1 MLKPVLP
8 NPESDSRLAYSQGI
22 LARGETRTLYI
33 AGQVG
38 VDPAGVVAPLFE
50 AQARQAWKNLLAVLA
65 AAEMEVGDLAKVTVY
80 LTQASDYAAYAA
92 LRGEFLGTHKP
103 ASTLVVVAALAR
115 PEWKFEI
122 EAIAVATA

>member
-38 VDPAGVVAPLFE
+38 VDPAGVAAPLFE
-50 AQARQAWKNLLAVLA
+50 AQVRQAWRNLLAVLA
-65 AAEMEVGDLAKVTVY
+65 AADMKVSDLAKVTVY
-80 LTQASDYAAYAA
+80 LTRESDYAAYAA

-103 ASTLVVVAALAR
+103 ASTLVVAKALAR
-115 PEWKFEI
+115 PEWEFEI

>member
-38 VDPAGVVAPLFE
+38 VDPAGMVAPLFE
-50 AQARQAWKNLLAVLA
+50 AQAQQAWRNLLAVLA

-92 LRGEFLGTHKP
+92 LRGEFLGPHKP
-103 ASTLVVVAALAR
+103 ASTLLVVAALAR